1 MAGKGDGAG
10 EGTAKLDGQIACLK
24 YTLFC
29 FNIMSWVG
37 DTSSRRSD
45 CVTLVLK
52 RVESERNSV
61 GQGRETYE
69 S

>member
-37 DTSSRRSD
+37 DISSRRSD
-45 CVTLVLK
+45 CEVLVLK
-52 RVESERNSV
+52 RVESERNLMRK
-61 GQGRETYE
+61 GRETYE